1 MIILFIGIML
11 ILYGVLAKKFSIWV
25 GISFVLI
32 IMGFQ
37 EGIPGD
43 YMSYKYNFESM
54 GSLVGTIQSSVKEGE
69 YTFLWILHSLPP
81 IMGFH
86 SFVLLTSLIQCLI
99 MAIFIKAISDK
110 RFQYF
115 GVFVAFFTIQIMLL
129 KMKAMRQGYA
139 VDMMLLSYLLLYKR
153 RYVISIV
160 PMVIAFGFHNSMMLV
175 IPFYIVL
182 WIILYLKRKENHEE
196 QTIRVEIHKG
206 ITQAFIVAI
215 SLLAFYI
222 LKFTVFDLYITPYL
236 LSLETFEYGGFLE
249 EYVVDKKIAWW
260 ILLYY
265 TVTVFFLT
273 LYYVNEHNMFKK
285 YISIIAI
292 AGVFLYIGVDGYG
305 NLMRMYMYYVIF
317 SIAVF
322 PNIAAMIRD
331 SYGKEKA
338 NAYVLFNMVFLI
350 YISSKAMLSMDFSSG
365 TGYGTYTFSFLNW

>member
-1 MIILFIGIML
+1 
-11 ILYGVLAKKFSIWV
+11 
-25 GISFVLI
+25 
-32 IMGFQ
+32 
-37 EGIPGD
+37 
-43 YMSYKYNFESM
+43 
-54 GSLVGTIQSSVKEGE
+54 
-69 YTFLWILHSLPP
+69 
-81 IMGFH
+81 
-86 SFVLLTSLIQCLI
+86 
-99 MAIFIKAISDK
+99 
-110 RFQYF
+110 
-115 GVFVAFFTIQIMLL
+115 
-129 KMKAMRQGYA
+129 
-139 VDMMLLSYLLLYKR
+139 
-153 RYVISIV
+153 
-160 PMVIAFGFHNSMMLV
+160 MMLV